1 MKFFIDTANVDEI
14 KQAKAW
20 GIVDGVTTNPSLIAK
35 EGVPHKQR
43 VMEIIDV
50 VGDLPVSA
58 ECVETEVEELM
69 KEAQDIASWA
79 PNIFVKV
86 PMTANAMEVV
96 KELSPKINF
105 NVTLVFSMPQ
115 ALIAAKAGASFISFF
130 VGRIDDMGS
139 LEAPLSIVEAVKM
152 VETYEFAKDPEILV
166 ASIRSPVQVVQSI
179 EAGAHIAT
187 IPFKTMEQ
195 LFHHPLTDIGIKRFN
210 DDYLKAMGAKA
221 ARRTPKTQGSRSR
234 PRLLPDSLFTSHDKN
249 ARRRMRRAFFACK
262 IPVFLPILKGITESR
277 GGSYAP

>member
-20 GIVDGVTTNPSLIAK
+20 GILDGVTTNPSLIAK

-50 VGDLPVSA
+50 VGDIPVSA
-58 ECVETEVEELM
+58 ECVETDVDKMM
-69 KEAQDIASWA
+69 KEAQDIAAWA
-79 PNIFVKV
+79 PNIYVKV

-105 NVTLVFSMPQ
+105 NITLIFSMPQ
-115 ALIAAKAGASFISFF
+115 ALIAAKAGGSFISFF

-139 LEAPLSIVEAVKM
+139 LEAPINIAEAVKM
-152 VETYEFAKDPEILV
+152 VETYEFPKDPEILV
-166 ASIRSPVQVVQSI
+166 ASIRSPLQVTQSI

-195 LFHHPLTDIGIKRFN
+195 LFHHPLTDIGIKRFY
-210 DDYLKAMGAKA
+210 DDYLKATG
-221 ARRTPKTQGSRSR
+221 KT
-234 PRLLPDSLFTSHDKN
+234 
-249 ARRRMRRAFFACK
+249 A
-262 IPVFLPILKGITESR
+262 
-277 GGSYAP
+277 

>member
-20 GIVDGVTTNPSLIAK
+20 GILDGVTTNPSLIAK

-50 VGDLPVSA
+50 VGDIPVSA
-58 ECVETEVEELM
+58 ECVETDVDKMM
-69 KEAQDIASWA
+69 KEAQDIAAWA
-79 PNIFVKV
+79 PNIYVKV

-105 NVTLVFSMPQ
+105 NITLIFSMPQ
-115 ALIAAKAGASFISFF
+115 ALIAAKAGGSFISFF

-139 LEAPLSIVEAVKM
+139 LEAPINIAEAVKM
-152 VETYEFAKDPEILV
+152 VETYEFPKDPEILV
-166 ASIRSPVQVVQSI
+166 ASIRSPLQVTQSI

-210 DDYLKAMGAKA
+210 DDYLKATGGGSKAAAKDAGQSIEAKA
-221 ARRTPKTQGSRSR
+221 T
-234 PRLLPDSLFTSHDKN
+234 
-249 ARRRMRRAFFACK
+249 
-262 IPVFLPILKGITESR
+262 V
-277 GGSYAP
+277 